1 MLKKGCG
8 IDKIRIKKLLE
19 NHNIYLIIYP
29 IHFEY
34 YLIKKNIFNKIIRW
48 FKYVYCIITNKIYAE
63 CPVVLHKDDLYD
75 IIEVDRNIVF
85 ERYFDEADYFYINNK
100 FKIDLVKLIKDKS
113 FKMLFKMIYNLLIKG
128 YIAGECFKYLD
139 LDLEYLKTDYGIP
152 PCETLKEELEYN
164 KISKEELSAAADIP
178 LQVIED
184 ILNNRKPITP
194 EIAEKLEKVLDIN
207 ADFWLRLQD
216 NYKADL
222 IRNNIDKN
230 DFIMLEIGGNLN
242 DEKFEDSGP

>member
-1 MLKKGCG
+1 M
-8 IDKIRIKKLLE
+8 
-19 NHNIYLIIYP
+19 
-29 IHFEY
+29 
-34 YLIKKNIFNKIIRW
+34 
-48 FKYVYCIITNKIYAE
+48 
-63 CPVVLHKDDLYD
+63 
-75 IIEVDRNIVF
+75 
-85 ERYFDEADYFYINNK
+85 
-100 FKIDLVKLIKDKS
+100 
-113 FKMLFKMIYNLLIKG
+113 
-128 YIAGECFKYLD
+128 
-139 LDLEYLKTDYGIP
+139 
-152 PCETLKEELEYN
+152 KEELEYN